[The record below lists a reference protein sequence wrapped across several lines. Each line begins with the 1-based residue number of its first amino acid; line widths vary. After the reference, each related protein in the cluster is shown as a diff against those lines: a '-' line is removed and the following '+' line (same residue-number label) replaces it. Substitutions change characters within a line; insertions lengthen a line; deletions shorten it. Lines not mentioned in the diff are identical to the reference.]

1 MTAISHGWE
10 VQTTMTSWH
19 SPGSLFNIGHRMALP
34 LFDGRLITIQEKV
47 DGSFFAF
54 GVFDGVLKC
63 RSRNNEINVDAPE
76 TLFKAA
82 VETAKALAPALNE
95 GWTYRGEYLAKPRHN
110 GLAYNRVP
118 KQHVILFDIA
128 FAEESFANYLTLQVE
143 AARLDLEVVPEFY
156 IGPLTDPGFLKTYLD
171 RESILGGQ
179 LIEGVVVKPV
189 EQVLF
194 TTENKRV
201 VGKYVSEAFRE
212 VQKGHWKTDNPGKS
226 EILDEIGSTLG
237 TPARWQKAILRLRE
251 AGQYTGTPA
260 DIGPLIKS
268 IQSDV
273 VKEEK
278 EDIAQ
283 KLFSWAWKKQLS
295 RACTSGFPEWYKQRL
310 IDEAFADPSPEDHA
324 LHSLGD
330 S

>member
-1 MTAISHGWE
+1 
-10 VQTTMTSWH
+10 MTSWH
-19 SPGSLFNIGHRMALP
+19 SPGSLFNVGHRMTLP
-34 LFDGRLITIQEKV
+34 LFDGRLVTIQEKV

-76 TLFKAA
+76 TMFKAA
-82 VETAKALAPALNE
+82 VETAKALAPKLVD
-95 GWTYRGEYLAKPRHN
+95 GWTYRGEYLQKPRHN

-128 FAEESFANYLTLQVE
+128 TGEEDFAPYLALQ
-143 AARLDLEVVPEFY
+143 AAGEYLGLEVVPEYY
-156 IGPLTDPGFLKTYLD
+156 IGPLSDPGQLKHYLD
-171 RESILGGQ
+171 KESILGGQ
-179 LIEGVVVKPV
+179 LIEGVVIKPV

-212 VQKGHWKTDNPGKS
+212 VQKGTWKQDNPGKS

-251 AGQYTGTPA
+251 AGVYTGTPA

-278 EDIAQ
+278 DDIAQ

-295 RACTSGFPEWYKQRL
+295 RDCTKGFPEWYKAKL
-310 IDEAFADPSPEDHA
+310 VEEAFETTNESVV
-324 LHSLGD
+324 
-330 S
+330 

>member
-1 MTAISHGWE
+1 
-10 VQTTMTSWH
+10 MTSWH
-19 SPGSLFNIGHRMALP
+19 SPGSLFNVGHRMTLP

-76 TLFKAA
+76 TMFKAA
-82 VETAKALAPALNE
+82 VETAKALAPKLVP
-95 GWTYRGEYLAKPRHN
+95 GWTYRGEYLQKPRHN

-118 KQHVILFDIA
+118 KQHVILFDVAKGEEDFLNYTMLQAIA
-128 FAEESFANYLTLQVE
+128 AH
-143 AARLDLEVVPEFY
+143 LDLEVVPEFY
-156 IGPLTDPGFLKTYLD
+156 IGPLSDPGQLKQYLD

-179 LIEGVVVKPV
+179 LIEGVVIKPV

-212 VQKGHWKTDNPGKS
+212 VQKGTWKTDNPGKS
-226 EILDEIGSTLG
+226 EILDEIGSTLNS
-237 TPARWQKAILRLRE
+237 PARWNKAILRLRE
-251 AGQYTGTPA
+251 AGLHTGTPA

-268 IQSDV
+268 IQADV

-278 EDIAQ
+278 DAISQ

-295 RACTSGFPEWYKQRL
+295 RACTSGFPEWYKNRIL
-310 IDEAFADPSPEDHA
+310 EEAFAEDHLGVVKDDA